1 MKPLKLQFMPAR
13 IKFAPG
19 QQQTLSGTLGGLVY
33 RTYKNG
39 IVTVHSEPEPFIPHK
54 PTKEQVAKYR
64 KDCVVQDCT
73 RQIQSLILARTDRSV
88 AEMQRVADMHY
99 NIRKTIIRWYDFY
112 RQYFR
117 SNSDLTRALVYYFQC
132 KRLPPELLF
141 RVEQAGVS
149 DLPDGMFL
157 PDLVEGKSKVSRD

>member
-1 MKPLKLQFMPAR
+1 MAV
-13 IKFAPG
+13 IKFKAD
-19 QQQTLSGTLGGLVY
+19 QQQSLSGTLCGMIY
-33 RTYKNG
+33 RTRNG
-39 IVTVHSEPEPFIPHK
+39 KTTVFSEPAPFLPK
-54 PTKEQVAKYR
+54 RPTKAEQLKYY

>member
-64 KDCVVQDCT
+64 KDCVVQDCV
-73 RQIQSLILARTDRSV
+73 RLIQTELLNRTDRSV
-88 AEMQRVADMHY
+88 AEMQRVADMHHL
-99 NIRKTIIRWYDFY
+99 IKTAMLRWYDYY
-112 RQYFR
+112 RPHFKDDR
-117 SNSDLTRALVYYFQC
+117 KLTSAIIYYF
-132 KRLPPELLF
+132 KSKKMPLELALKL
-141 RVEQAGVS
+141 
-149 DLPDGMFL
+149 DLP
-157 PDLVEGKSKVSRD
+157 ST